1 LHEGDYAREEF
12 CSPSFVSC
20 LVNEYKGLTPGRSAA
35 ILRRDTHQLL
45 ESATLQ
51 SGQASRTALGAA
63 GHRAAHQVLEQGR
76 IFADPLALRIL
87 GADADEAI
95 GEAEREPR
103 RRGLRLFIAVRTRFA
118 EDALAAAIA
127 RGARQLVVLGAGL
140 DTYAYRADAGAALR
154 VFEVDHPA
162 TQAWKR
168 ERLASAGIAIPPTLT
183 FAPVDFER
191 ESLATGLAAAGLDPA
206 RRSFFTWLGVTP
218 YLTEQAI
225 FTTLGYIAALPGG
238 AEVAFDYANPP
249 EAIDDPERRA
259 THEELAARVAA
270 AGEAFRCYLD
280 TPTLHARLA
289 ALGFSEIEDLGPTE
303 IAARYFP
310 GRATPAARTGGHVL
324 RAATR

>member
-1 LHEGDYAREEF
+1 M
-12 CSPSFVSC
+12 
-20 LVNEYKGLTPGRSAA
+20 
-35 ILRRDTHQLL
+35 
-45 ESATLQ
+45 Q

-118 EDALAAAIA
+118 EDALAAAIV

-140 DTYAYRADAGAALR
+140 DTYAYRADPGAALR

-225 FTTLGYIAALPGG
+225 FTTLGYIA
-238 AEVAFDYANPP
+238 
-249 EAIDDPERRA
+249 
-259 THEELAARVAA
+259 
-270 AGEAFRCYLD
+270 
-280 TPTLHARLA
+280 
-289 ALGFSEIEDLGPTE
+289 
-303 IAARYFP
+303 
-310 GRATPAARTGGHVL
+310 
-324 RAATR
+324 